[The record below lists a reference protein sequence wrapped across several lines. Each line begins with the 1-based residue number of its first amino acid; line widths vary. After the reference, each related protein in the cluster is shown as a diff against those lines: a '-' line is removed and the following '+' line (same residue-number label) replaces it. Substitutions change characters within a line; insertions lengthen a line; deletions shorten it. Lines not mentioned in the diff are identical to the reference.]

1 MNSEHKQV
9 YVTWPGGNKTGPHT
23 QTFEDYEGDVEV
35 RLHERTVIIPCEWV
49 DPVDPELEDDRP
61 YYATDKDGN
70 KDVYYGMD
78 IYRPEMVRIEP
89 VCKRWDE
96 LSEKEKDSYYE
107 VIEHFG
113 GRAIF
118 EYTYELITGEE
129 HP

>member
-1 MNSEHKQV
+1 MTIKGIHIDV
-9 YVTWPGGNKTGPHT
+9 
-23 QTFEDYEGDVEV
+23 DYD
-35 RLHERTVIIPCEWV
+35 
-49 DPVDPELEDDRP
+49 ELI
-61 YYATDKDGN
+61 T
-70 KDVYYGMD
+70 
-78 IYRPEMVRIEP
+78 EP